1 MSDPRTKKQAGS
13 HSALYDLVTDLYTI
27 TSALKKKKKSICH
40 SLFLLGNKEEWNSIT
55 SMELINLA
63 FVGLLLCFNIHPFS
77 KCLLRLNVRIVIAI
91 S

>member
-1 MSDPRTKKQAGS
+1 MSDPRKKKQAGS

-27 TSALKKKKKSICH
+27 TSALKKSICH

-55 SMELINLA
+55 SMELINLV